1 MRGFSVAIRQFPTL
15 SENLVCIVKALAAK
29 RRCVMQDRG
38 DSVPEN
44 LTRQELLAFHAHYE
58 SVMRERTNFCY
69 QYLNFYTG
77 LLSAILAVTLTGLL
91 SIKFG
96 DRRGIALLLG
106 PLLVLVFARI
116 GYVSVKAFYR
126 SYTRAWVA
134 RANIE
139 AMLGIRFAEATDT
152 GKYHPVYASQD
163 GGFVP
168 RIESTSV
175 EKVLEKAKSEK
186 AKSRPWSAEKVMQE
200 LVKVGDT
207 LAYAKYTFG
216 SFGLASIILSAFIV
230 WTAFS

>member
-1 MRGFSVAIRQFPTL
+1 
-15 SENLVCIVKALAAK
+15 
-29 RRCVMQDRG
+29 MQDSG
-38 DSVPEN
+38 ESVPEH

-77 LLSAILAVTLTGLL
+77 LLSAILAATLTGLL

-126 SYTRAWVA
+126 SYTRAWVT

-139 AMLGIRFAEATDT
+139 AMLGIRFAEAITT
-152 GKYHPVYASQD
+152 GKYHPVYVSED

-168 RIESTSV
+168 RIESRPV
-175 EKVLEKAKSEK
+175 AGVLKKAKDGQ
-186 AKSRPWSAEKVMQE
+186 WSAEKVMQE

-207 LAYAKYTFG
+207 LVYARNTFV
-216 SFGLASIILSAFIV
+216 SFGLASVILTAFIV